1 LQRTQELDPAGD
13 VVYDRIWFSWPLVFK
28 ASNNPSFSN
37 PRKNSSHPIVIIHQ
51 CNFAIIS
58 TIAVKVNQHNY
69 NQRIAT
75 PLSAGIMHLTILTYG
90 YRMKANVQ
98 YRIKSLDPIL
108 Y

>member
-75 PLSAGIMHLTILTYG
+75 IISRYYAFNNSNLW
-90 YRMKANVQ
+90 VQ
-98 YRIKSLDPIL
+98 NEGKCAI
-108 Y
+108 